1 MAGRGTAGRG
11 RQQSGVTGSD
21 CSEFGGKV
29 PTVKGRCQQLRA
41 EDRSCE
47 QVPAVAGSGRQGG
60 IGSCVLCSAKSFC
73 REPILAVAPP
83 RYILYAA
90 YNSCVYC
97 RLKTHP

>member
-47 QVPAVAGSGRQGG
+47 QVPAVAGRRQELRAGASSCGQWLAGG
-60 IGSCVLCSAKSFC
+60 HWFLCFMQRQKF
-73 REPILAVAPP
+73 L
-83 RYILYAA
+83 
-90 YNSCVYC
+90 
-97 RLKTHP
+97 